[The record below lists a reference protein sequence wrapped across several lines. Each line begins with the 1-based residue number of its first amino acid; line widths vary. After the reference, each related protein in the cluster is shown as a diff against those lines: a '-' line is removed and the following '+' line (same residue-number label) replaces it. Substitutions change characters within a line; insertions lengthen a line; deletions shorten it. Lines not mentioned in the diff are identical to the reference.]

1 MTAHQAPHTTHRWLV
16 DRIEDD
22 VASIVGDGARRFRVP
37 CSLLPDGVREGH
49 VLDVVREES
58 GSAGV
63 RFAIT
68 IDAAA
73 TAAARSA
80 TQADAAHMIV
90 LTGRRDEGGDV
101 VL

>member
-1 MTAHQAPHTTHRWLV
+1 MMPHEAPRTTHRWLV
-16 DRIEDD
+16 DKIEAD
-22 VASIVGDGARRFRVP
+22 VASIVGDGARRFHVP
-37 CSLLPDGVREGH
+37 CSLLPDGVREGQ

-63 RFAIT
+63 SLAIT

-80 TQADAAHMIV
+80 AQADAAHMIV